1 MKKLLHKNI
10 FGELLII
17 FVLSLTPLLWFKS
30 GTILVG
36 HDNTYPLA
44 PQPFLAN
51 RLTTWTENFFG
62 HDQSLILGTIPIH
75 FVDAIPNFFGVPL
88 QTGQKMVYIFWFFLI
103 GLSAYIFAWVLR
115 PESNFFHLTAVILYQ
130 FNYFIL
136 QGWWIGEKSKF
147 SAYIALPLIL
157 SVFFWV
163 TRKKIRILLG
173 AVVISF
179 ILFFFNG
186 GGLYGVPLY
195 GGAFVSVG
203 ILIIFKALAYV
214 HSQNYDALRR
224 LIVFIVMAVV
234 LSVFTNSYFLIP
246 AYARLHSGTTLDVS
260 SVGGLSGII
269 RWTDEISA
277 NASFLNL
284 FRLQGIPEWYDNPQH
299 PYAQVIL
306 AHPAFIMAS
315 FLWPLLVFLSLL
327 FAKRGRNDRIITY
340 FFVVYLVGLF
350 FTAGTHAP
358 LGFLYQFFVERIPG
372 FIIFRSPYFKFA
384 PAIFL
389 ATAYLIAYAVDS
401 IPHRIRKLAF
411 TIIIAIVFVYHYPY
425 FTGNFFA
432 WRDQFSTR
440 LTIPSYVYEFGNW
453 LNNEKTDDG
462 RVLFLPPNNADL
474 RYSTYAWGYLSFQ
487 AVPTLLSGKSV
498 VVNNDQVNPEE
509 QAMLKSLYTAIEQ
522 KDEET
527 IGKLA
532 SILHISYVVLQKD
545 AISDPRVNVPIDVKT
560 YAQVV
565 RNNNQFVFVRSFGEW
580 DIFTLREMMPP
591 KIYMTDQLVAFQGS
605 AQELDPYYNFIAK
618 ETPFVWYSDAKRLG
632 ATGYASEI
640 ITPSCLTCL
649 RNRPR
654 ISFPERNIL
663 PDSPFYQI
671 VLFLENRQHM
681 PKDPKAAIYHLLGK
695 SLKRVREINEMLQK
709 KALTQKMVDQYVAV
723 LESTQQYFQVL
734 PSQQEKIEVT
744 RDVRDF
750 ILAERNFLFQNN
762 PARIPFGTQ
771 MILMGRIFKEMS
783 RLEKQFELP
792 EFALDETHNAV
803 YEFSLLRE
811 DELEIAVRT
820 VELPI
825 VNEGGQFS
833 VTIDNNFHRE
843 LHLTNEMLAQSWL
856 SFGQLRLPAG
866 FHTLTFSF
874 PQPQR
879 NNQKLSLVET
889 EFSVPG
895 GNTCFGTLETNLNR
909 SKLYKLTVSYLNNF
923 YSNLLLFTWD
933 QAGSIRELK
942 SVVGLITGVNDKNEQ
957 IIEVS
962 GGTKEVLVALCAPN
976 LTQELVDKQFQ
987 VTFSEIFVPT
997 LLLYPH
1003 ELPTYAVLPVSFQK
1017 TNVTDYK
1024 IPHIN
1029 VSSAQKILVFSE
1041 RYDDWWELV
1050 GVKARHV
1057 RANGYANAWILD
1069 ENPRGD
1075 LLLIYKG
1082 EKYFFYG
1089 KLVSLIVFGGGIMYV
1104 CRRLLQSLKHHG

>member
-1 MKKLLHKNI
+1 MRKLLYKK
-10 FGELLII
+10 FFAELLII
-17 FVLSLTPLLWFKS
+17 LVLSLVPLLWFKP

-44 PQPFLAN
+44 PKTFFVN

-75 FVDAIPNFFGVPL
+75 FIDAIPSFFGISL
-88 QTGQKMVYIFWFFLI
+88 QTGQKMVYVFWFFFI
-103 GLSAYIFAWVLR
+103 GLSAYILAWVLR
-115 PESNFFHLTAVILYQ
+115 PQSRLFRLTAVILYQ

-157 SVFFWV
+157 SIFFLV
-163 TRKKIRILLG
+163 TRKKIRILSG
-173 AVVISF
+173 AILTSF

-195 GGAFVSVG
+195 GGAAVSVG

-224 LIVFIVMAVV
+224 LIVFITMAVV
-234 LSVFTNSYFLIP
+234 LSVFANSYFLIP
-246 AYARLHSGTTLDVS
+246 AYARLRSGTTLDVS
-260 SVGGLSGII
+260 SVGGVSGII
-269 RWTDEISA
+269 SWTDEISA
-277 NASFLNL
+277 HASFFNL
-284 FRLQGIPEWYDNPQH
+284 FRLQGIPEWYDNLQH
-299 PYAQVIL
+299 PYAKTIL
-306 AHPAFIMAS
+306 ENPLLITSS
-315 FLWPLLVFLSLL
+315 FLWPLLTFTSLL
-327 FAKRGRNDRIITY
+327 IAQKTRNNRMVTY
-340 FFVVYLVGLF
+340 FFIVYLVGIF
-350 FTAGTHAP
+350 FTAGTHEP
-358 LGFLYQFFVERIPG
+358 LGFLYKIFIKMVPG
-372 FIIFRSPYFKFA
+372 FVIFRSPYYKFA
-384 PAIFL
+384 PAVFL
-389 ATAYLIAYAVDS
+389 ATAFLIAYFVNSFSNRTRILLFVLLS
-401 IPHRIRKLAF
+401 I
-411 TIIIAIVFVYHYPY
+411 IVLGYHYPY

-440 LTIPSYVYEFGNW
+440 LTIPSYIYEFGNW

-474 RYSTYAWGYLSFQ
+474 RYSTYMWGYLSFQ
-487 AVPTLLSGKSV
+487 ALPTLLSGKSV
-498 VVNNDQVNPEE
+498 VVNNDQVNFEE
-509 QAMLKSLYTAIEQ
+509 QTMLESLYAAIEN

-527 IGKLA
+527 IKKLA
-532 SILHISYVVLQKD
+532 LILHISYVVLQKD
-545 AISDPRVNVPIDVKT
+545 ATSDPKVNSPIDVKT

-591 KIYMTDQLVAFQGS
+591 KIYMTDQLIAFQGS
-605 AQELDPYYNFIAK
+605 VQDLDPYYNFIAK

-632 ATGYASEI
+632 AGGFASEI

-663 PDSPFYQI
+663 PDNPFYQI
-671 VLFLENRQHM
+671 VIFLENRQRM
-681 PKDPKAAIYHLLGK
+681 PKEPKAAIYHLLGI
-695 SLKRVREINEMLQK
+695 SLKRISEIREMLVK
-709 KALTQKMVDQYVAV
+709 RALTQGIVDQYVHV
-723 LESTQQYFQVL
+723 LESTQQYFQKL
-734 PSQQEKIEVT
+734 PSQQEKIEVA

-750 ILAERNFLFQNN
+750 LLAERNFLFQNN
-762 PARIPFGTQ
+762 PTSIPFGTQ
-771 MILMGRIFKEMS
+771 MILMGRIFKEVS

-792 EFALDETHNAV
+792 QFALDETHNAV

-811 DELEIAVRT
+811 DEFEIAVRT
-820 VELPI
+820 VGLPI
-825 VNEGGQFS
+825 VNEGDQLS

-843 LHLTNEMLAQSWL
+843 LHLTNEMLARPWV

-923 YSNLLLFTWD
+923 YSNLILFTWD
-933 QAGSIRELK
+933 QAGSTRELK
-942 SVVGLITGVNDKNEQ
+942 SAVGLTTGVNDKNEQ

-976 LTQELVDKQFQ
+976 LTQELIDKQFQ
-987 VTFSEIFVPT
+987 VTFNEIFVPAI
-997 LLLYPH
+997 LLYPH
-1003 ELPTYAVLPVSFQK
+1003 ELPKHATLPVSFQK
-1017 TNVTDYK
+1017 KSATGYK
-1024 IPHIN
+1024 IPNIN
-1029 VSSAQKILVFSE
+1029 VNSAQKILVFSE
-1041 RYDDWWELV
+1041 RYDDWWELR
-1050 GVKARHV
+1050 GVKAQHV

-1069 ENPRGD
+1069 ENPRGNI
-1075 LLLIYKG
+1075 LLIYKG

-1089 KLVSLIVFGGGIMYV
+1089 KLVSLLIVFSGVVYL
-1104 CRRLLQSLKHHG
+1104 CRRMAQRVRHHA

>member
-1 MKKLLHKNI
+1 MKKLFNKKI
-10 FGELLII
+10 IAELLII
-17 FVLSLTPLLWFKS
+17 FLLSLVPLLWFKP

-44 PQPFLAN
+44 PKPFLAN

-75 FVDAIPNFFGVPL
+75 LIDAIPSFFGASL
-88 QTGQKMVYIFWFFLI
+88 QTGQKMVYVFWFFLI
-103 GLSAYIFAWVLR
+103 GVSAYILAWVLR
-115 PESNFFHLTAVILYQ
+115 PRSSLFHLTAVMLYQ

-147 SAYIALPLIL
+147 SAYIALPLVL
-157 SVFFWV
+157 SVFFLV
-163 TRKKIRILLG
+163 TRKSMRVFTGAILTSL
-173 AVVISF
+173 
-179 ILFFFNG
+179 ILFVFNG

-195 GGAFVSVG
+195 GGAFVAVG
-203 ILIIFKALAYV
+203 ILIIFKFFDYLFSKKY
-214 HSQNYDALRR
+214 NDARR
-224 LIVFIVMAVV
+224 LVIFIV
-234 LSVFTNSYFLIP
+234 LSIMTTLLVNAYFFIP
-246 AYARLHSGTTLDVS
+246 AYAKLRSGSAPDVN
-260 SVGGLSGII
+260 SVGGVSGII
-269 RWTDEISA
+269 SWADEISA

-284 FRLQGIPEWYDNPQH
+284 FRLEGIPEWYDNPEH
-299 PYAQVIL
+299 PFSKTIL
-306 AHPAFIMAS
+306 QNPAFIAVS
-315 FLWPLLVFLSLL
+315 FLWPLLIVTSLL
-327 FAKRGRNDRIITY
+327 VAKKTKNDRIVMY
-340 FFVVYLVGLF
+340 FFVVYLVGIF
-350 FTAGTHAP
+350 FTAGTHPP
-358 LGFLYQFFVERIPG
+358 LGFLYQFFMQHIPRLV
-372 FIIFRSPYFKFA
+372 IFRSPYFKFA

-389 ATAYLIAYAVDS
+389 STTYLIAYVIDS
-401 IPHRIRKLAF
+401 IPYRIRKLAF
-411 TIIIAIVFVYHYPY
+411 VIIIAIVFTYHYPY

-440 LTIPSYVYEFGNW
+440 LTIPSYVYEFGSW

-474 RYSTYAWGYLSFQ
+474 RYSTYTWGYLSFQ
-487 AVPTLLSGKSV
+487 ALPTLLSGKSV
-498 VVNNDQVNPEE
+498 IINNDQVNYEE
-509 QAMLKSLYTAIEQ
+509 QTMLKSLYAAIEQ
-522 KDEET
+522 KNEET
-527 IGKLA
+527 IKKLA

-545 AISDPRVNVPIDVKT
+545 ATSDPRVNSPIDVKV

-565 RNNNQFVFVRSFGEW
+565 RNNTQFVFVRSFGEW

-591 KIYMTDQLVAFQGS
+591 SIYMTDQLVSFQGS
-605 AQELDPYYNFIAK
+605 VEELDPYYNFIAK
-618 ETPFVWYSDAKRLG
+618 ETPFVWYSDAKRLSADG
-632 ATGYASEI
+632 FASEI

-649 RNRPR
+649 KNRPR
-654 ISFPERNIL
+654 ILFPERSIL
-663 PDSPFYQI
+663 PDNPFYQI
-671 VLFLENRQHM
+671 VLLLENRQPI
-681 PKDPKAAIYHLLGK
+681 PKVPKAAIYHLLGRT
-695 SLKRVREINEMLQK
+695 LKRVREISEMLQK
-709 KALTQKMVDQYVAV
+709 KALTQEMVDQYAHV
-723 LESTQQYFQVL
+723 LESMQQYFQKL
-734 PSQQEKIEVT
+734 PTPQEKIELA
-744 RDVRDF
+744 RDIRDF
-750 ILAERNFLFQNN
+750 LLAERNFLFQNN

-811 DELEIAVRT
+811 DELEIAVHT
-820 VELPI
+820 AELPI
-825 VNEGGQFS
+825 VNEGDQLS

-843 LHLTNEMLAQSWL
+843 LRLTNEMLGRPWL

-866 FHTLTFSF
+866 FHTLMFSF

-879 NNQKLSLVET
+879 NSQKLNLTET

-923 YSNLLLFTWD
+923 YNNLILFTWD
-933 QAGSIRELK
+933 QSGSTRDLK
-942 SVVGLITGVNDKNEQ
+942 SAVGLTTGVNDKNEQ

-976 LTQELVDKQFQ
+976 LTQELIDKQFQ

-997 LLLYPH
+997 MLLYPH
-1003 ELPTYAVLPVSFQK
+1003 ELPKYAVLPVSFQK
-1017 TNVTDYK
+1017 KSTTGYK
-1024 IPHIN
+1024 ISDMN

-1050 GVKARHV
+1050 GVKAQHV

-1069 ENPRGD
+1069 ENLRGD

-1089 KLVSLIVFGGGIMYV
+1089 KLVSFIAVGGGIIYM
-1104 CRRLLQSLKHHG
+1104 CLRLFQLLKHHG